1 MDANAETKSG
11 ILGEL
16 DPSLIRAQLKK
27 ILNSAQFSDTTRL
40 KRFLEHLVRETLEGR
55 GDQIKGYS
63 LGVDVF
69 DKSEDF
75 DSQADTIVRV
85 QAKKLRMRLML
96 YYASEGANDPVR
108 IEIPKGQYTPVFTL
122 AVDPFPNEGEQELG
136 SGVTMGDRI
145 SIAVMPLENV
155 SGDPSQE
162 GQATALTEDI
172 SAALS
177 KFRELRIISRTLT
190 AKYTAAGKCPI
201 SAGASLSAR
210 YLLGGAYGR
219 LSGKLRAVINLICAE
234 TGEQLFS
241 EVFHRDADD
250 NTLFEVHDDVAA
262 RAATKI
268 ADRHGFLHRLDA
280 EQRRESKTL
289 NAFQASLRATEYWRA
304 PSVEA
309 HERIR
314 EQLEIAVRDEPTY
327 AAAWGMLSMVYGDD
341 ARFGFRSDP
350 NPSTLAQ
357 ALEAAERSIQL
368 DPLNATGLYAMSLA
382 QFHVGNIPAYKDM
395 AKRAVAANSNFS
407 DMLADL
413 SMTQAMVGEL
423 ASARELNRRAFELCP
438 DPPGWFHTTTFVI
451 HFTTGE
457 YDEALEASRR
467 IGGAFWASPTFCNA
481 LALSALGSFEEA
493 NEQLQLFLE
502 KWSDLDAFLQLHFK
516 LWNVPPFLCERVTD
530 LLGQLP
536 AGQSAL
542 NKS

>member
-1 MDANAETKSG
+1 MDVNADIQSV
-11 ILGEL
+11 ILGPL
-16 DPSLIRAQLKK
+16 DPGLIRTQVKK

-40 KRFLEHLVRETLEGR
+40 KRFLEYVVTETLEGR

-75 DSQADTIVRV
+75 DAQSDTIVRV
-85 QAKKLRMRLML
+85 QAKKLRMRLSL
-96 YYASEGANDPVR
+96 YYASEGANDSVR
-108 IEIPKGQYTPVFTL
+108 IDIPKGQYKPVFTP
-122 AVDPFPNEGEQELG
+122 AFDPFTRG
-136 SGVTMGDRI
+136 SGHEPDSSKTAGDRI

-155 SGDPSQE
+155 SGDPSQN

-172 SAALS
+172 TAALS
-177 KFRELRIISRTLT
+177 RFRELRIISRTLT
-190 AKYTAAGKCPI
+190 AKYTAAGKSPF
-201 SAGASLSAR
+201 SKGTNLSAR
-210 YLLGGAYGR
+210 YLIGGTYGR
-219 LSGKLRAVINLICAE
+219 LGSKLRAVVNLICAE
-234 TGEQLFS
+234 TGEQLLA
-241 EVFHRDADD
+241 EVVHRDADK

-262 RAATKI
+262 RVAAKV
-268 ADRHGFLHRLDA
+268 ADRHGFLHRLGA
-280 EQRRESKTL
+280 EQRRESSTL

-304 PSVEA
+304 PSTEA

-314 EQLEIAVRDEPTY
+314 EQLEIAVREEPTY

-350 NPSTLAQ
+350 DPSTLAQ

-368 DPLNATGLYAMSLA
+368 DPLNAIGLYAMSLA

-413 SMTQAMVGEL
+413 SITQAMVGEL
-423 ASARELNRRAFELCP
+423 ASAREFNRRALELCP

-451 HFTTGE
+451 HFTAEE
-457 YDEALEASRR
+457 YDEALAASRR
-467 IGGAFWASPTFCNA
+467 IGSGFWAGPTFCST
-481 LALSALGSFEEA
+481 LALSALGSTDEA
-493 NEQLQLFLE
+493 NAQLQLFLE
-502 KWSDLDAFLQLHFK
+502 DWADLNAFLKLHCK
-516 LWNVPPFLCERVTD
+516 MWNIPALLRERIYD

-536 AGQSAL
+536 AGQFAL